1 MESLAQISF
10 GAIRCGFNTRFWA
23 RFRRVPKGSGADTCW
38 GSGRFRCA
46 DTWWGS
52 GRFRFWR
59 VPVQIPVEVPES
71 FGADSRWGS
80 GGFRCRYLLRFRR
93 AAQIGGEV
101 PEGSSAEMCRER
113 VEVLEGSGAD
123 TWWGSGGGFQCRYR
137 VEVPK
142 GSGTDSWWGS
152 GGFRCRYADEVAQ
165 GSGAGTRWGSRKF
178 RCSYLVR
185 FQRVTV
191 QIPCEVLKVPMDMLR
206 FRRVPESSCADA
218 LWSSRGFRYFNGISI

>member
-142 GSGTDSWWGS
+142 GSGADMQMRLRRVPVQVLGEVPESSDAATWWGFRGLRCRYLVRFWRFRWICWGS
-152 GGFRCRYADEVAQ
+152 GGFR
-165 GSGAGTRWGSRKF
+165 K
-178 RCSYLVR
+178 VR
-185 FQRVTV
+185 V
-191 QIPCEVLKVPMDMLR
+191 QMPCEV
-206 FRRVPESSCADA
+206 PEGSDILMA
-218 LWSSRGFRYFNGISI
+218 